1 MRLPRMEAF
10 MVFLV
15 TVMVVSLMIAHNP
28 EALTTQ
34 HTGAMLNAPLP
45 FLMLLLPA
53 NVMTMVMYAFRAER
67 KHITESE
74 ERFRNAMEYS
84 AIGMALVSIDGQ
96 WLQANKAL

>member
-1 MRLPRMEAF
+1 M
-10 MVFLV
+10 FLV

-34 HTGAMLNAPLP
+34 HTGAMLNAPWLP

-53 NVMTMVMYAFRAER
+53 NVMTMVMYACAER

-84 AIGMALVSIDGQ
+84 TLAWRWSALT
-96 WLQANKAL
+96 ANGCRPTKRCV